1 MSTDKET
8 QASAATG
15 SEEIAEQSLLDQ
27 VIGATRNTEPDEVQD
42 LLRTLTSEAMA
53 GTVTFDKNLTQTFN
67 RAIAAIDEKLSK
79 QLSAIMHHED
89 FQKLEGSWRG
99 LNHLVKGSETGS
111 TLKIRVMDLKKK
123 ELHKDLSKAAEF
135 DQSQIFK
142 KIYETEFGTPGG
154 EPYGALIGDYE
165 FGSGAQDVEVLQGI
179 SNVAAA
185 GFAPFISAA
194 SPKMFGLDSFGELS
208 KPRDLEKIFESPEYI
223 KWRSFRESED
233 SRFVTL
239 TMPRVLAR
247 LPYGSAG
254 QAIEEFDFE
263 EAPIG
268 ADSTVGSMSSDEF
281 TWMNASYALGGR
293 LTNAFSQYGWCV
305 AVRGAEGGGKVED
318 LPSFTFTS
326 DDGDMDQQCPTEI
339 GITDRRE
346 AELSK
351 LGFLPLCHYKGT
363 DYAVFFGSQTTQKP
377 KKYDNPDATA
387 NAAISARLPY
397 IMATGRFS
405 HYLKVM
411 GRDKIGSFMEASDC
425 ETWLNDWIRNYV
437 NGNPDA
443 SAEMKAQFPLAEAE
457 VTVKEV
463 PGAPGSYNAV
473 AYLRPWLQMEELTAS
488 MRLVARIPKMG

>member
-1 MSTDKET
+1 MSAEVQKEG
-8 QASAATG
+8 SAEVAEATG
-15 SEEIAEQSLLDQ
+15 SLSLLDQ
-27 VIGATRNTEPDEVQD
+27 AIQVTKTAEPDEMQD
-42 LLRTLTSEAMA
+42 LLRTLTSEALS
-53 GTVTFDKNLTQTFN
+53 GTVTFSKNLTQTFN
-67 RAIAAIDEKLSK
+67 KAIAAIDEKLST
-79 QLSAIMHHED
+79 QLTEIIHHPD

-99 LNHLVKGSETGS
+99 LNYLVKNSETSS
-111 TLKIRVMDLKKK
+111 TLKIRVMNQTKK
-123 ELHKDLSKAAEF
+123 ELHKDLTKAVEF

-154 EPYGALIGDYE
+154 EPYGALIGDFE
-165 FGSGAQDVEVLQGI
+165 FGNGTEDLEILQSM

-185 GFAPFISAA
+185 SFAPFISAA
-194 SPKMFGLDSFGELS
+194 SPKMFGLESFTDLS
-208 KPRDLEKIFESPEYI
+208 KPRDLEKIFESSEYI
-223 KWRSFRESED
+223 KWRGFRESED

-247 LPYGSAG
+247 VPYGSQG
-254 QAIEEFDFE
+254 KQIDEFKFE
-263 EAPIG
+263 EAPIDKNG
-268 ADSTVGSMSSDEF
+268 VVSAMTQDKFS
-281 TWMNASYALGGR
+281 WMNASYAMGER
-293 LTNAFSQYGWCV
+293 LTAAFSKYGWCV
-305 AVRGAEGGGKVED
+305 AVRGTEGGGKVEN

-326 DDGDMDQQCPTEI
+326 DDGDVDQQCPTEI

-351 LGFLPLCHYKGT
+351 LGFLPLCHYKNT
-363 DYAVFFGSQTTQKP
+363 DYAVFFGAQTTQKA
-377 KKYDNPDATA
+377 KKYDKPDATA

-397 IMATGRFS
+397 IMATSRFS

-425 ETWLNDWIRNYV
+425 ENWLNDWIRNFV

-443 SAEMKAQFPLAEAE
+443 SAEMKAQYPLAEAQ
-457 VTVKEV
+457 VTVKEI

-488 MRLVARIPKMG
+488 MRLVARIPQMG